1 MIAFSFH
8 AFSFLRSEI
17 LTTRPSALR
26 CLYVCLSY
34 VPNSVYQKE
43 ASFLLKKNIAQW
55 SRRSRSDKVLV
66 QWTASSGDWV
76 KSTLQSL
83 LQAFASKHYAMLPF
97 NFNFNFLFVESSARL
112 LKNIFSLLF
121 ILSLFGLFGFFFLLR
136 LLLLSHVYFSCAQT
150 CFLM

>member
-1 MIAFSFH
+1 MYCEFLCVALMCCFMPYVTLLSSSVLSFLKSFFIEILCTQNIKKFQIWVIGKTMITFSFH

-43 ASFLLKKNIAQW
+43 ASFLLKKNIAQC

-76 KSTLQSL
+76 KSTL
-83 LQAFASKHYAMLPF
+83 
-97 NFNFNFLFVESSARL
+97 
-112 LKNIFSLLF
+112 
-121 ILSLFGLFGFFFLLR
+121 
-136 LLLLSHVYFSCAQT
+136 
-150 CFLM
+150 